1 MKKPLL
7 LNIISI
13 VLMMAGIF
21 CVGVTLLALGRLSP
35 DQLAQTYH
43 TSNPAVYMAHIGY
56 TIVLGILLFTS
67 GFLLFRGK
75 EAGRKVFVVSVVIMV
90 VYAVVTQGIKGVQS
104 LGIPVLVII
113 FLYQYWGIKDYLAK
127 VSEDKAENTIKGSKK
142 ANKKK
147 NK

>member
-43 TSNPAVYMAHIGY
+43 TSNPAVYMGHIGY
-56 TIVLGILLFTS
+56 TIILGILLFTS

-75 EAGRKVFVVSVVIMV
+75 EIGRKVFIGSVLIMA

-104 LGIPVLVII
+104 LGIPILVII
-113 FLYQYWGIKDYLAK
+113 FLYQYWGIKDYLTKAGG
-127 VSEDKAENTIKGSKK
+127 DKAENTMKSSKK
-142 ANKKK
+142 SNKKK
-147 NK
+147 SK

>member
-13 VLMMAGIF
+13 VPMMAGIF

-43 TSNPAVYMAHIGY
+43 TSNPAVYMGHIGY
-56 TIVLGILLFTS
+56 TIILGILLFTS

-75 EAGRKVFVVSVVIMV
+75 EIGRKVFIGSVLIMA
-90 VYAVVTQGIKGVQS
+90 VYAVVTQGIKGIQS
-104 LGIPVLVII
+104 LGIPILVII
-113 FLYQYWGIKDYLAK
+113 FLYQYWGIKDYLTKAGG
-127 VSEDKAENTIKGSKK
+127 DKAENTMKSSKK

-147 NK
+147 SK

>member
-43 TSNPAVYMAHIGY
+43 TSNPAVYMGHIGY
-56 TIVLGILLFTS
+56 TIILGILLFTS

-75 EAGRKVFVVSVVIMV
+75 EIGRKVFIGSVLIMA
-90 VYAVVTQGIKGVQS
+90 VYAVVTQGIKGIQS
-104 LGIPVLVII
+104 LGIPILVII
-113 FLYQYWGIKDYLAK
+113 FLYQYWGIKDYLTKAGG
-127 VSEDKAENTIKGSKK
+127 DKAENTMKSSKK
-142 ANKKK
+142 SNKKK
-147 NK
+147 SK

>member
-35 DQLAQTYH
+35 EQLAQTYH
-43 TSNPAVYMAHIGY
+43 TSNPAVYMGPIGY
-56 TIVLGILLFTS
+56 TIILGILLFTS

-75 EAGRKVFVVSVVIMV
+75 EIGRKVFIGSVLIMA
-90 VYAVVTQGIKGVQS
+90 VYAVVTQGIKGIQS
-104 LGIPVLVII
+104 LGIPILVII
-113 FLYQYWGIKDYLAK
+113 FLYQYWGIKDYLTKAGG
-127 VSEDKAENTIKGSKK
+127 DKAENTMKSSKK

-147 NK
+147 SK

>member
-43 TSNPAVYMAHIGY
+43 TSNPAVYMGHIGY
-56 TIVLGILLFTS
+56 TIILGILLFTS

-75 EAGRKVFVVSVVIMV
+75 EIGRKVFIGSVLIMA

-104 LGIPVLVII
+104 LGIPILVII
-113 FLYQYWGIKDYLAK
+113 FLYQYWGIKDYLTKAGG
-127 VSEDKAENTIKGSKK
+127 DKAENTMKSGKK

-147 NK
+147 SK

>member
-43 TSNPAVYMAHIGY
+43 TSNPAVYMGHIGY
-56 TIVLGILLFTS
+56 TIILGILLFTS

-75 EAGRKVFVVSVVIMV
+75 EIGRKVFIGSVLIMA
-90 VYAVVTQGIKGVQS
+90 VYAVVTQGIKGIQS
-104 LGIPVLVII
+104 LGIPILVII
-113 FLYQYWGIKDYLAK
+113 FLYQYWGIKDYLTKAGG
-127 VSEDKAENTIKGSKK
+127 DKAENTMKSGKK

-147 NK
+147 SK

>member
-35 DQLAQTYH
+35 DLLAQTYH

-90 VYAVVTQGIKGVQS
+90 VYAVVTQGIKGIQS

-127 VSEDKAENTIKGSKK
+127 VSEDNTIKGSKK